1 MSYPSTRV
9 RVQMPT
15 TLTFDAAEGCTIV
28 ATSADCEID
37 TDTNI
42 ITVTNLF
49 SDIYEGGKP
58 IKLII
63 AAARNPIGAQEA
75 GPWSVTTL
83 RPYDG

>member
-1 MSYPSTRV
+1 
-9 RVQMPT
+9 MPT